1 LFFVIL
7 VVFVAQA
14 SGNQGIFGKRAEP
27 HMIIIAQG
35 DRIRHYTVKPWIM
48 AAAGT
53 VAVAFAAG
61 YLMATS
67 YLVFRDDLIG
77 ASIARQARMQHSY
90 EDRISALR
98 SQVDRIISRQ
108 LLDQELMEQK
118 VAQLMD
124 RQNALFE
131 RNSKLGPLLERA
143 DGAKMSDEAPIPT
156 KRPDS
161 SKSASL
167 LDTFKTGSISSTGT
181 GYKDADLADEAFM
194 SINGSLKNIEASQ
207 INRLK
212 GLVIEAN
219 ETGNKIVRT
228 LESAGLDMDAKPT
241 TDDMGGPFIPAD
253 AANGFDQ
260 AFDETVNQLDN
271 ALSRL
276 DTIRSEAAGY
286 PIKAPVPG
294 QDVTSTF
301 GYRTDPLLGTKA
313 FHSGMDFRGPT
324 GLAVKASAAGTVI
337 HAGVSGGYGNMVEI
351 KHASGWTARYGHL
364 SQIRVQEGDKIE
376 AGQTIGAVGSTGRS
390 TGPHLHFEVRKNDEA
405 HDPAPFLR
413 TGRKVADL
421 L

>member
-1 LFFVIL
+1 LLTLTECNQPEVFVINL
-7 VVFVAQA
+7 VVFVSRA
-14 SGNQGIFGKRAEP
+14 SGNSGIFGKRSEP

-35 DRIRHYTVKPWIM
+35 DRIRHYTVKPWM
-48 AAAGT
+48 
-53 VAVAFAAG
+53 
-61 YLMATS
+61 MATS

-124 RQNALFE
+124 RQNSLFE
-131 RNSKLGPLLERA
+131 RNSKLGSLLDRA
-143 DGAKMSDEAPIPT
+143 DGAKIEDGAPLPT

-167 LDTFKTGSISSTGT
+167 LDPFKTGTVGSTGT
-181 GYKDADLADEAFM
+181 GYKAADLADEAFM
-194 SINGSLKNIEASQ
+194 SISGSLKNIETNQ
-207 INRLK
+207 INRLQ
-212 GLVIEAN
+212 GLIVEAN
-219 ETGNKIVRT
+219 ETGNKIVQT
-228 LESAGLDMDAKPT
+228 LEDAGLAMDAKPST
-241 TDDMGGPFIPAD
+241 EGTGGPFIPAD
-253 AANGFDQ
+253 ATGNFDQ
-260 AFDETVNQLDN
+260 AFDETVSQLDT

-276 DTIRSEAAGY
+276 DTIRTEATGY
-286 PIKAPVPG
+286 PIRTPVPG
-294 QDVTSTF
+294 QQVSSSF

-313 FHSGMDFRGPT
+313 FHSGMDFRAPT

-337 HAGVSGGYGNMVEI
+337 HAGPSGGYGNLVEI
-351 KHASGWTARYGHL
+351 KHVSGWTSRYGHL
-364 SQIRVQEGDKIE
+364 SQIMVQEGDTVQ
-376 AGQTIGAVGSTGRS
+376 AGQTVGAVGSTGRS
-390 TGPHLHFEVRKNDEA
+390 TGPHLHFEVRKDDTA

>member
-1 LFFVIL
+1 
-7 VVFVAQA
+7 
-14 SGNQGIFGKRAEP
+14 
-27 HMIIIAQG
+27 
-35 DRIRHYTVKPWIM
+35 
-48 AAAGT
+48 
-53 VAVAFAAG
+53 
-61 YLMATS
+61 MATS

-131 RNSKLGPLLERA
+131 RNSKLAPLLERA
-143 DGAKMSDEAPIPT
+143 GGANIEDDTPVPT
-156 KRPDS
+156 QRPDGT
-161 SKSASL
+161 KSASM
-167 LDTFKTGSISSTGT
+167 LDNFKTGSIAVSGT
-181 GYKDADLADEAFM
+181 GYKAADLADEAFM
-194 SINGSLKNIEASQ
+194 SINGSLKAIENNQ
-207 INRLK
+207 LNRLQS
-212 GLVIEAN
+212 LVVEAN

-228 LESAGLDMDAKPT
+228 LEAAGLAMDAKPT
-241 TDDMGGPFIPAD
+241 QEAMGGPFIPAEL
-253 AANGFDQ
+253 AGGFDA
-260 AFDETVNQLDN
+260 AFDETVNQLDD

-276 DTIRSEAAGY
+276 DLIRDEAISY
-286 PIKAPVPG
+286 PIKSPLPG
-294 QDVTSTF
+294 QEVTSNF
-301 GYRTDPLLGTKA
+301 GYRTDPLLGSRA

-324 GLAVKASAAGTVI
+324 GLAIKASAAGTVI

-351 KHASGWTARYGHL
+351 KHPSGWVSKYAHM
-364 SQIRVQEGDKIE
+364 SQIRVNIGDKVE
-376 AGQTIGAVGSTGRS
+376 AGDTIGAVGSTGRS
-390 TGPHLHFEVRKNDEA
+390 TGPHLHFEVRRNDQA

>member
-1 LFFVIL
+1 M
-7 VVFVAQA
+7 AHA
-14 SGNQGIFGKRAEP
+14 SGNHGIFGKRSEP
-27 HMIIIAQG
+27 HTIIIAQG
-35 DRIRHYTVKPWIM
+35 NSVRHFTVKPWVM
-48 AAAGT
+48 ATVGT
-53 VAVAFAAG
+53 VAIAFATG

-143 DGAKMSDEAPIPT
+143 DSAKIDDGSPVPT

-167 LDTFKTGSISSTGT
+167 LDTFKTGSTALSGT
-181 GYKDADLADEAFM
+181 GYKAADLADEAFM
-194 SINGSLKNIEASQ
+194 SISGSLKAIETKQ
-207 INRLK
+207 IDRLQ
-212 GLVIEAN
+212 GLIVEAN
-219 ETGNKIVRT
+219 DTGNKIVKT
-228 LESAGLDMDAKPT
+228 LEDAGLAMDVKPFIEGT
-241 TDDMGGPFIPAD
+241 GGPFIPAD
-253 AANGFDQ
+253 AAGNFDE
-260 AFDETVNQLDN
+260 AFDKTVGQLDD
-271 ALSRL
+271 ALLRL
-276 DTIRSEAAGY
+276 DSIRTEATGY
-286 PIKAPVPG
+286 PLGTPVAG
-294 QDVTSTF
+294 QQVSSSF

-313 FHSGMDFRGPT
+313 FHSGMDFRAPS

-337 HAGVSGGYGNMVEI
+337 HAGPSGGYGNMVEI
-351 KHASGWTARYGHL
+351 KHASGWVSRYAHL
-364 SQIRVQEGDKIE
+364 SQIKVHEGDSVE
-376 AGQTIGAVGSTGRS
+376 AGATVGAVGSTGRS
-390 TGPHLHFEVRKNDEA
+390 TGPHLHFEVRKNDTA

-413 TGRKVADL
+413 IGHKVADL

>member
-1 LFFVIL
+1 M
-7 VVFVAQA
+7 AQA
-14 SGNQGIFGKRAEP
+14 SGNHGIFGKRSEP
-27 HMIIIAQG
+27 HTIIIAQG
-35 DRIRHYTVKPWIM
+35 DRIRHFTVKPWIM

-124 RQNALFE
+124 RQNALFD

-143 DGAKMSDEAPIPT
+143 DGAKIDDSVPT
-156 KRPDS
+156 PTQRPDGN
-161 SKSASL
+161 KSASL
-167 LDTFKTGSISSTGT
+167 LDTFITGATGKSGT
-181 GYKDADLADEAFM
+181 GYKAADLADEAFM
-194 SINGSLKNIEASQ
+194 SISGSLKSIENTQ
-207 INRLK
+207 LNRLQ
-212 GLVIEAN
+212 GLIIEAN
-219 ETGNKIVRT
+219 ETGNKIVTT
-228 LESAGLDMDAKPT
+228 LEDAGLSMDIKSSKEGT
-241 TDDMGGPFIPAD
+241 GGPFIPAD
-253 AANGFDQ
+253 ENTNFDQ
-260 AFDETVNQLDN
+260 AFDETVTKLDD

-276 DTIRSEAAGY
+276 DTIRTEATGY
-286 PIKAPVPG
+286 PLMTPLPG
-294 QDVTSTF
+294 QQVTSSF

-324 GLAVKASAAGTVI
+324 GLAVKASAAGIVI
-337 HAGVSGGYGNMVEI
+337 HAGISGGYGNMIEI
-351 KHASGWTARYGHL
+351 KHASGWTSRYGHL
-364 SQIRVQEGDKIE
+364 SQIRVQEGDTVK
-376 AGQTIGAVGSTGRS
+376 AGDTIGAVGSTGRS
-390 TGPHLHFEVRKNDEA
+390 TGPHLHFEVRKEDNA

-413 TGRKVADL
+413 TGRKVANL

>member
-1 LFFVIL
+1 
-7 VVFVAQA
+7 
-14 SGNQGIFGKRAEP
+14 
-27 HMIIIAQG
+27 MIIIAQG
-35 DRIRHYTVKPWIM
+35 DRIRHFTVKPWVM
-48 AAAGT
+48 AAGGT

-131 RNSKLGPLLERA
+131 RNSKLGPLLDRA
-143 DGAKMSDEAPIPT
+143 DGANIVDDSAPIPT
-156 KRPDS
+156 KRPDG

-167 LDTFKTGSISSTGT
+167 LDTFKTGSISATGT
-181 GYKDADLADEAFM
+181 GYQAADLADEAFM
-194 SINGSLKNIEASQ
+194 SISGSLKNIETKQ
-207 INRLK
+207 INRLQ
-212 GLVIEAN
+212 GLIVEAN
-219 ETGNKIVRT
+219 VTGNKIVKT
-228 LESAGLDMDAKPT
+228 LEDAGLAMDVKPST
-241 TDDMGGPFIPAD
+241 EGTGGPFIPAGS
-253 AANGFDQ
+253 ASNFDEV
-260 AFDETVNQLDN
+260 FEETVNKLDD

-286 PIKAPVPG
+286 PIKTPVPG
-294 QDVTSTF
+294 QAVTSSF

-324 GLAVKASAAGTVI
+324 GLAVKASASGTVI
-337 HAGVSGGYGNMVEI
+337 HAGVSGGYGNLVEI
-351 KHASGWTARYGHL
+351 KHMSGWTSRYGHL
-364 SQIRVQEGDKIE
+364 SQIRVSEGDRVE

-390 TGPHLHFEVRKNDEA
+390 TGPHLHFEVRRDDQA

>member
-1 LFFVIL
+1 LYFL

-14 SGNQGIFGKRAEP
+14 SGNSGIFGKRSEP

-61 YLMATS
+61 YLIATS

-131 RNSKLGPLLERA
+131 RNSKLGPLLERV
-143 DGAKMSDEAPIPT
+143 DGAKIDDGAPVPT
-156 KRPDS
+156 QRPDGT
-161 SKSASL
+161 KSASII
-167 LDTFKTGSISSTGT
+167 DSIKTGSVGKTGT
-181 GYKDADLADEAFM
+181 GYKAADLADEAFM
-194 SINGSLKNIEASQ
+194 TISGSLRTIETKQ
-207 INRLK
+207 IDRLQ
-212 GLVIEAN
+212 GLIVEAN

-228 LESAGLDMDAKPT
+228 MEAAGLAMDAKT
-241 TDDMGGPFIPAD
+241 TTENMGGPFISAD
-253 AANGFDQ
+253 STSGFDQ
-260 AFDETVNQLDN
+260 AFDETVNQLDS

-276 DTIRSEAAGY
+276 DTIRSEAEAY
-286 PIKAPVPG
+286 PINTPVPG
-294 QDVTSTF
+294 QEVTSTF

-337 HAGVSGGYGNMVEI
+337 HASVSGGYGNMIEI
-351 KHASGWTARYGHL
+351 QHANGWTSRYGHL
-364 SQIRVQEGDKIE
+364 SQIRVEVGDKIE

-390 TGPHLHFEVRKNDEA
+390 TGPHLHFEVRRDDQA

>member
-1 LFFVIL
+1 LYFL

-14 SGNQGIFGKRAEP
+14 SGNSGIFGKRSEP

-61 YLMATS
+61 YLIATS

-131 RNSKLGPLLERA
+131 RNSKLGPLLERV
-143 DGAKMSDEAPIPT
+143 DGAKIDDGAPVPT
-156 KRPDS
+156 QRPDGT
-161 SKSASL
+161 KSASII
-167 LDTFKTGSISSTGT
+167 DSIKTGSVGKTGT
-181 GYKDADLADEAFM
+181 GYKAADLADEAFM
-194 SINGSLKNIEASQ
+194 TISGSLRTIETKQ
-207 INRLK
+207 IDRLQ
-212 GLVIEAN
+212 GLIVEAN

-228 LESAGLDMDAKPT
+228 MEAAGLAMDAKT
-241 TDDMGGPFIPAD
+241 TTENMGGPFISAD
-253 AANGFDQ
+253 STSGFDQ
-260 AFDETVNQLDN
+260 AFDETVNQLDS

-276 DTIRSEAAGY
+276 DTIRGEAEAY
-286 PIKAPVPG
+286 PINTPVPG
-294 QDVTSTF
+294 QEVTSTF

-337 HAGVSGGYGNMVEI
+337 HASVSGGYGNMIEI
-351 KHASGWTARYGHL
+351 QHANGWTSRYGHL
-364 SQIRVQEGDKIE
+364 SQIRVEVGDKIE

-390 TGPHLHFEVRKNDEA
+390 TGPHLHFEVRRDDQA